1 VGCPLLGHT
10 APCQVVRNPE
20 EGRIV
25 AAEYPL
31 TRCNR
36 IVLARAFRDVP
47 RVDLSID
54 CAQENQMGSAFVDDF
69 ENPRAFEIAVGPF
82 RYFAGDPTVSE
93 AQAMLKTLPLGS
105 FLMPSAPDWL
115 EAAQAI
121 HGEKLVPLRRHSFS
135 SKGLSIAHLRRLVE
149 RSGFAERVEAMDTA
163 FAAGVWG
170 RDHFVDLSA
179 YESPADFAR
188 RGIGFTVEE
197 GDRIIGAAFA
207 SLVSTMSV
215 EVSLYVL
222 PDFRRQGIGTLL
234 ASRLLVACLE
244 TGRDPHWDA
253 ADSQSSRLAE
263 RLGYV
268 PADTYV
274 AHYLQG

>member
-1 VGCPLLGHT
+1 
-10 APCQVVRNPE
+10 
-20 EGRIV
+20 V

-31 TRCNR
+31 TRSNR

-54 CAQENQMGSAFVDDF
+54 CVLEDQMGSVFVDDF

-105 FLMPSAPDWL
+105 FLMPSASGWL

-135 SKGLSIAHLRRLVE
+135 SKGLSIPHLRELAQ
-149 RSGFAERVEAMDTA
+149 RSRFAERVKEMETA
-163 FAAGVWG
+163 FAARVWG

-179 YESPADFAR
+179 YESPEDFGQ
-188 RGIGFTVEE
+188 RGIGFHAKEE
-197 GDRIIGAAFA
+197 GEVIGAAFA
-207 SLVSTMSV
+207 SLVSRRGI

-234 ASRLLVACLE
+234 ASRLLPACLE

-253 ADSQSSRLAE
+253 ANPESCRLAE
-263 RLGYV
+263 RLGYT
-268 PADTYV
+268 PAGTYV

>member
-1 VGCPLLGHT
+1 
-10 APCQVVRNPE
+10 
-20 EGRIV
+20 
-25 AAEYPL
+25 
-31 TRCNR
+31 
-36 IVLARAFRDVP
+36 
-47 RVDLSID
+47 
-54 CAQENQMGSAFVDDF
+54 MGSAFVDDL

-115 EAAQAI
+115 EVAHAI

-135 SKGLSIAHLRRLVE
+135 SKGPSIAHLRKLVE
-149 RSGFAERVEAMDTA
+149 RSGFADRVEEMETA
-163 FAAGVWG
+163 FAARVWG
-170 RDHFVDLSA
+170 QDHFVDLSA
-179 YESPADFAR
+179 YESPEDFAR
-188 RGIGFTVEE
+188 RGIGFTIEE

-207 SLVSTMSV
+207 SLVSTMSI

-222 PDFRRQGIGTLL
+222 PGFRRQGIGTLL
-234 ASRLLVACLE
+234 AGRLLLSCLE

-253 ADSQSSRLAE
+253 ANSESYRLAE
-263 RLGYV
+263 RLGYT
-268 PADTYV
+268 PAGTYV